1 MTIFVYFS
9 KKINSLNNTM
19 YIYFGGVV
27 MEKRLSY
34 RRARK
39 GVAEQYNV
47 SINQDIIRSLGITPN
62 DRRVEIFY
70 DRATKRLIIRKS
82 EENKK

>member
-1 MTIFVYFS
+1 
-9 KKINSLNNTM
+9 
-19 YIYFGGVV
+19 

-70 DRATKRLIIRKS
+70 DRTTKRLIIRKS
-82 EENKK
+82 EENKKMNIKK

>member
-1 MTIFVYFS
+1 
-9 KKINSLNNTM
+9 
-19 YIYFGGVV
+19 

-34 RRARK
+34 QRARK

-70 DRATKRLIIRKS
+70 DRTTKRLIIRKS
-82 EENKK
+82 EENKKMNIKK

>member
-9 KKINSLNNTM
+9 KKINFLNNTM

-34 RRARK
+34 RKARK

-70 DRATKRLIIRKS
+70 DRVTKRLIIRKS
-82 EENKK
+82 EGK

>member
-1 MTIFVYFS
+1 
-9 KKINSLNNTM
+9 M

-34 RRARK
+34 RKAK
-39 GVAEQYNV
+39 KDIAEQYNV

-62 DRRVEIFY
+62 DRKVQMFY
-70 DRATKRLIIRKS
+70 DRASKRLIIRKA
-82 EENKK
+82 

>member
-1 MTIFVYFS
+1 M
-9 KKINSLNNTM
+9 K
-19 YIYFGGVV
+19 
-27 MEKRLSY
+27 KRLSY

-82 EENKK
+82 EENKKWILRNERVSLISYTTIYMYSE